1 MEDYIENF
9 LIDQDKKYQD
19 KYFEPEEGEE
29 GEDLDVGM
37 EDSSLH
43 IKASGKS
50 KSELSKSVF
59 EKKSEKIR
67 NISDI
72 IHAKAM
78 EMAIELEKLIEDVT
92 STDTV
97 ELHKYSDLLLDMNDF
112 TEDLLKTSVKI
123 HERAKKKNE

>member
-19 KYFEPEEGEE
+19 KYFEEDEAEKEDSVDPEEILEISKVSNKIKS
-29 GEDLDVGM
+29 DLEQSIFD
-37 EDSSLH
+37 
-43 IKASGKS
+43 
-50 KSELSKSVF
+50 
-59 EKKSEKIR
+59 KKSEKIR

-72 IHAKAM
+72 IHEKAM

-92 STDTV
+92 STETV

-112 TEDLLKTSVKI
+112 TEELLNTSSKI
-123 HERAKKKNE
+123 HEHSKTNEK